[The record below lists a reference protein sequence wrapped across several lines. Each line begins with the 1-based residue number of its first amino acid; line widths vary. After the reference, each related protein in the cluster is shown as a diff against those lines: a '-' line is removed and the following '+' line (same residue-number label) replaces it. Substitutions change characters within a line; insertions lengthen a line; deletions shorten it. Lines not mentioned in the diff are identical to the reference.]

1 MLDFYIKNKF
11 FSDYETGTMVE
22 VGAAGPNKLS
32 QSKYFRDLGWRC
44 ICVEPNPR
52 FAQMHRDVGNEIYE
66 YACADYDADDVN
78 FELVVTGG
86 SDNESF
92 SSLQVGDDIAR
103 SCGYVGKNSLSI
115 INIIVKV
122 RKLDIILEEAKIS
135 KINYIVVDVEGWEL
149 NVMRGFSLEKYSPK
163 VVVLENTILEK
174 QPEYNQY
181 MEKFGYKYDSE
192 YENHIDENG
201 PNKIY
206 FKQ

>member
-1 MLDFYIKNKF
+1 
-11 FSDYETGTMVE
+11 
-22 VGAAGPNKLS
+22 
-32 QSKYFRDLGWRC
+32 
-44 ICVEPNPR
+44 
-52 FAQMHRDVGNEIYE
+52 MHRDVGNEIYE

-78 FELVVTGG
+78 FELVVTGSG
-86 SDNESF
+86 DNESF
-92 SSLQVGDDIAR
+92 SSLQVGDNIAR
-103 SCGYVGKNSLSI
+103 SCGYSGRNSLSI
-115 INIIVKV
+115 SNITIKV
-122 RKLDIILEEAKIS
+122 RKLDTILEEAKIS
-135 KINYIVVDVEGWEL
+135 RINYIAVDVEGWEL

-163 VVVLENTILEK
+163 VVVLENNILEK